1 MHTARSFLTESPT
14 NAPETGTRVVDCRN
28 CGRAYSRSNLMK
40 RWAIDGDGKTRYTDV
55 HEAACF
61 GWEVLKPND
70 SRHPFPEWKRR
81 YR

>member
-1 MHTARSFLTESPT
+1 MNTTPPPLTDSPQES
-14 NAPETGTRVVDCRN
+14 PETGTRVVDCRN

-40 RWAIDGDGKTRYTDV
+40 RWAIDSDEKLHYTDV
-55 HEAACF
+55 HEASCY

-70 SRHPFPEWKRR
+70 PRHPFPEWKRR